1 MLDESTGNF
10 SSTRNV
16 YDWYVLCDKWWRLAT
31 TSKYQTATHVI
42 LNIMIKN
49 LKESD
54 VKVKLIDETL

>member
-16 YDWYVLCDKWWRLAT
+16 YDW
-31 TSKYQTATHVI
+31 YQTATHVI